1 MTIEFNC
8 PHCQRL
14 FRVPEELA
22 GRSAKCKSC
31 GGALTV
37 PMASTAVVA
46 PAPKPIPVPR
56 PQPVGAEVPRDESR
70 GLAAGGEGVGAAVA
84 PVQAAPPAAAPA
96 PQAAKPAARIP
107 MRTRRLMADAQHMA
121 EAFRNSPIIR
131 IMETQGEPPD
141 LYRVEYHVNSLGPTD
156 DPESPEPRDVH
167 QVEIQLTA
175 DYPRVS
181 PKCKMLTPVYHPN
194 IDPSHICVGDHWAAG
209 ERLVDLVIRIGEML
223 AYQAY
228 NIQSPLDAHA
238 AMWADLNPSKLPTDS
253 RTIRPAEL
261 E

>member
-1 MTIEFNC
+1 MIEFNC

-14 FRVPEELA
+14 FRVPDELA

-31 GGALTV
+31 GGSLTV
-37 PMASTAVVA
+37 PARSTVA
-46 PAPKPIPVPR
+46 PQPKPIPQ
-56 PQPVGAEVPRDESR
+56 PQAAVAAVPRDESG
-70 GLAAGGEGVGAAVA
+70 GLAGGGDVGPSVVA
-84 PVQAAPPAAAPA
+84 PAASA
-96 PQAAKPAARIP
+96 PQQGKPAARVP
-107 MRTRRLMADAQHMA
+107 MRTRRLLADAQHMA
-121 EAFRNSPIIR
+121 EAFRNSTMIR
-131 IMETQGEPPD
+131 ILETQGEPPD
-141 LYRVEYHVNSLGPTD
+141 LYRVEYHINSLGPTE

-181 PKCKMLTPVYHPN
+181 PQCKMLTPAYHPN

-238 AMWADLNPSKLPTDS
+238 AMWADLNPGKLPTDS